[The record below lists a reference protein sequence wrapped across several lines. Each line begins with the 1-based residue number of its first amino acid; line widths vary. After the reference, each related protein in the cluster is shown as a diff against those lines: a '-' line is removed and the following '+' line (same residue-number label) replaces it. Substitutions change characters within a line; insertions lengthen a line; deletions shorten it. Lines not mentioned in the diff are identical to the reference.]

1 MFLNRKMKCTQS
13 SGKNK
18 ESHRREVMAPSDSYW
33 FDENLETMCGMLP
46 GKNGLK
52 RESLKEFLGLLDIQ
66 QVGFKMSTCEVMAD

>member
-1 MFLNRKMKCTQS
+1 
-13 SGKNK
+13 
-18 ESHRREVMAPSDSYW
+18 
-33 FDENLETMCGMLP
+33 MLP